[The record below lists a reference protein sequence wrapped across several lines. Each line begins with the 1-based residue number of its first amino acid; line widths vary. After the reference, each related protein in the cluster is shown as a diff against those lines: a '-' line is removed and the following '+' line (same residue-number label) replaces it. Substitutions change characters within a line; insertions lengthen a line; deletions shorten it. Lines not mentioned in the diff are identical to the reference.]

1 MGRSHCRPAPQRQ
14 QGASLSWLPSR
25 LPGDLYRPPSVPGC
39 RGVAPRRAAWSKL
52 PCARPGSSAFAMAFN
67 GFGQRHCW
75 RENSRLAMDDWPLV
89 WMVLCLS
96 VSVTSH
102 KGAELDDLENLKQ
115 LHACVRS
122 QAESD
127 NTGATSTEAQ
137 RGLVLQSG
145 QSSCVRVP
153 RAPGSATGRGLVNHA
168 S

>member
-1 MGRSHCRPAPQRQ
+1 
-14 QGASLSWLPSR
+14 
-25 LPGDLYRPPSVPGC
+25 
-39 RGVAPRRAAWSKL
+39 
-52 PCARPGSSAFAMAFN
+52 
-67 GFGQRHCW
+67 
-75 RENSRLAMDDWPLV
+75 MDDWPLA

-102 KGAELDDLENLKQ
+102 KGAELDDLESLKQ

-137 RGLVLQSG
+137 RGLVLQPG